1 MTRLALT
8 VLCLDI
14 SRGTLGP
21 EPCITFTVIKN
32 DEHLRTRG
40 KRRKHEPRASV
51 SYISRVFSN
60 VWSTFI
66 TIYNID
72 RPLRAL

>member
-21 EPCITFTVIKN
+21 EPCITFTRIKN
-32 DEHLRTRG
+32 DGNLGTRG
-40 KRRKHEPRASV
+40 KG
-51 SYISRVFSN
+51 RVFSN